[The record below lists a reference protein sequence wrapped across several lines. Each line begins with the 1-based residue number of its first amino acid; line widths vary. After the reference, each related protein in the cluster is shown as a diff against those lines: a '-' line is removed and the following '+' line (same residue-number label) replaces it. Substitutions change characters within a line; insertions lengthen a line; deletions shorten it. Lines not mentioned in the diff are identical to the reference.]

1 MTATEAAGSA
11 ATVGVL
17 AQIVSVDAASL
28 ANVALK
34 LGTTGV
40 LLVAII
46 MLWRKIEA
54 QDKADRED
62 RKAQLDAMM
71 DLIKTLK
78 GNGGGEKN

>member
-78 GNGGGEKN
+78 GNGDGEKN

>member
-62 RKAQLDAMM
+62 RKAQLNAMM

-78 GNGGGEKN
+78 GNGDGKKN